1 MNPHD
6 HRTVGED
13 KVSFYVFA
21 DLRAAQN
28 RHAFEIYRYDSLED
42 AMAKYCDLP
51 ESHTPALGMHL
62 SACSELDLL
71 QRRDGEHV
79 LVTDYLNYP
88 DWRTSPDVLDAVDTL
103 CQDFRIQW
111 QYDSKCLGTLILIP
125 MERIPGYTIPD
136 TAFNDKML
144 RPEEPLR
151 YGRQPNPITA
161 INEGFVPGQGWT
173 DFQTLHAEAERF
185 GYDDP
190 RCVRVKTFNVNY
202 TDANGHAGQADL
214 RPMDLR
220 ILLDRYTLQ
229 YGERE
234 QAEKLIDNLSHEISE
249 LLVVPGA
256 ARDDYAR
263 SLREDLNAGKVDD
276 VVSSLELMRDHGET
290 DRQRSAARCLLAR
303 CIGLEE
309 RQQSILPDMCYSVM
323 KSTGDLVVLKR
334 GEEGCFST
342 SYNTPDPARN
352 RELADYLNEKLCVTP
367 AQAQAMSVGSM
378 FGWDTPGADPKTY
391 ERKAGLNQ
399 QISGAEQRKQDK
411 SRNVPSPQKDGHDL

>member
-1 MNPHD
+1 MNLHD
-6 HRTVGED
+6 HRTVCED
-13 KVSFYVFA
+13 TVSFYVF
-21 DLRAAQN
+21 DELRSGQTG
-28 RHAFEIYRYDSLED
+28 ISPTTYRYDTLKE
-42 AMAKYCDLP
+42 AMEKFRELP
-51 ESHTPALGMHL
+51 AQYTTALGIHL
-62 SACSELDLL
+62 PPHTEFDLM
-71 QRRDGEHV
+71 QRREGEHV
-79 LVTDYLNYP
+79 LVTDYLNRP
-88 DWRTSPDVLDAVDTL
+88 DWRTSPDVLSAVDTL

-111 QYDSKCLGTLILIP
+111 QYDSKCLGTLILVP

-151 YGRQPNPITA
+151 YGQQPNPITA

-190 RCVRVKTFNVNY
+190 CCVRVKTFNVNY

-234 QAEKLIDNLSHEISE
+234 QAKKLIDKLSHEISE

-263 SLREDLNAGKVDD
+263 SLREDLDAGKLDD

-303 CIGLEE
+303 CIGLVE
-309 RQQSILPDMCYSVM
+309 RHRSLLPDMCYSVM
-323 KSTGDLVVLKR
+323 KSTGKLVVLKR

-342 SYNTPDPARN
+342 SYNTPDPVKN
-352 RELADYLNEKLCVTP
+352 KELADYLNEKLRVTP
-367 AQAQAMSVGSM
+367 AQVQAMSVGSM
-378 FGWDTPGADPKTY
+378 FGWNTPGADPRTY
-391 ERKAGLNQ
+391 ERKAALSQ
-399 QISGAEQRKQDK
+399 QISGAESRRQDK
-411 SRNVPSPQKDGHDL
+411 PHNASSHKKDEHDL